1 MKISHRQLNVHHGF
15 SIRGEAL
22 CFLVLFAFP
31 LDLAPCIP
39 RLYPLHSIYH
49 LSFLVQFFTETPRRH
64 MHRI

>member
-31 LDLAPCIP
+31 LDLAS
-39 RLYPLHSIYH
+39 LHTQIVS
-49 LSFLVQFFTETPRRH
+49 LA
-64 MHRI
+64 